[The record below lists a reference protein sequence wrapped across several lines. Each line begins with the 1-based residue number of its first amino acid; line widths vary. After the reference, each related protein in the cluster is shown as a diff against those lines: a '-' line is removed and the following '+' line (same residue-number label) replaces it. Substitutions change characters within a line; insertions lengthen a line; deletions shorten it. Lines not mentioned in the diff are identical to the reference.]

1 MPPAFFPSLFVPPV
15 NRHGLVLFFPI
26 LFLDFLL
33 VWAAEASQNRFLKS
47 NIGSKREVLIEDYDE
62 QAQAYFGYSD
72 NYIRVF
78 VKSEDDISKQIVR
91 PSFTNIYKNGL
102 LGVL

>member
-1 MPPAFFPSLFVPPV
+1 MVDQVAPSLVKERV
-15 NRHGLVLFFPI
+15 TRLQR
-26 LFLDFLL
+26 
-33 VWAAEASQNRFLKS
+33 AAEASQNRFLKS